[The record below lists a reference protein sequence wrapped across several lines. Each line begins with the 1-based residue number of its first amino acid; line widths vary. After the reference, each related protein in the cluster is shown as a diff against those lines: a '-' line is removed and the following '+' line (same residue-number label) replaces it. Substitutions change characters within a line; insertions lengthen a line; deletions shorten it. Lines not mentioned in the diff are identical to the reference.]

1 MLEHLDMKNTT
12 DSHSE
17 VDSEEDEE
25 VSRILGKSVKK
36 NSKNKMLVENTI
48 LMEHLV
54 DIILEND
61 TFKEKLFLANVK
73 NSKNSQYYQQVM
85 DELKDRCKQRDR
97 IFTYDLNQTRQKIKL
112 CVSICREAALKIKT
126 ASGIHIL

>member
-1 MLEHLDMKNTT
+1 MKNTT

-61 TFKEKLFLANVK
+61 TFKEKLFLTNVK

-97 IFTYDLNQTRQKIKL
+97 IFTYDPNQTRQKIKR

>member
-36 NSKNKMLVENTI
+36 NSKNQMLVENTI

-61 TFKEKLFLANVK
+61 TFKEKLFLTNVK

-97 IFTYDLNQTRQKIKL
+97 IFTYDLNQTRQKIKR

>member
-17 VDSEEDEE
+17 VDSKEDEE

-48 LMEHLV
+48 LMEHWW
-54 DIILEND
+54 IL
-61 TFKEKLFLANVK
+61 F
-73 NSKNSQYYQQVM
+73 
-85 DELKDRCKQRDR
+85 
-97 IFTYDLNQTRQKIKL
+97 
-112 CVSICREAALKIKT
+112 
-126 ASGIHIL
+126 